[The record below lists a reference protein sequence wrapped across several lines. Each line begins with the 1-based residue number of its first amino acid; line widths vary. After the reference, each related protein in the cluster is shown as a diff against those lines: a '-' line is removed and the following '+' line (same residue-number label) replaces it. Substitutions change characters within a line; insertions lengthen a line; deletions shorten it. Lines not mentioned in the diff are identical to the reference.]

1 MSDEIN
7 FFDLAALLKVTPET
21 TMEKFGGILNSSY
34 FDGANIA
41 ATLSQKGLINFNTS
55 LPGQS
60 LITLTSKGSQLIEE
74 ANSKA
79 NSEFDHLDF
88 AVLVQI
94 ANGKK
99 TPFDIGSA
107 VNVRS
112 KDLAMHLYK
121 LAMQDY
127 ISYEFR
133 SGSMTIMLTEK
144 GFSQVKTGM
153 PKMSAGMNSQGNQ
166 AQAGATQTSNIASQ
180 SISAVQQQAQA
191 QPAVNWQS
199 SMKNNE
205 EVQSNNSNTS
215 NDPSSNNK
223 EIEDKIKSSRKSKK
237 RNMLLGLIISLIFIF
252 AILVIFIINLKKL

>member
-7 FFDLAALLKVTPET
+7 FFDLTALLKVTPET

-60 LITLTSKGSQLIEE
+60 IITLTSRGSQLIEE
-74 ANSKA
+74 ANSKV

-121 LAMQDY
+121 LAQQDY
-127 ISYEFR
+127 VSYEFR
-133 SGSMTIMLTEK
+133 SGSMTVMLTEK

-153 PKMSAGMNSQGNQ
+153 PKINIGMNQQNAQSQTQSQDAVPTNNQ
-166 AQAGATQTSNIASQ
+166 SAQEQTPTQTSI
-180 SISAVQQQAQA
+180 
-191 QPAVNWQS
+191 NWQS
-199 SMKNNE
+199 SKSNTDA
-205 EVQSNNSNTS
+205 VQSSNITK
-215 NDPSSNNK
+215 DPNAAPVDNK
-223 EIEDKIKSSRKSKK
+223 AIEDKIKNSKRLNKKSV
-237 RNMLLGLIISLIFIF
+237 LVGLVVALILIFVLLIAF
-252 AILVIFIINLKKL
+252 FVGMGKI